1 MVACSECSYALGNR
15 RIQGAN
21 DVTERCGFNI
31 VASINL
37 IYHVMNFL
45 IVLWCHKSLFS
56 GVKPC
61 SLLVLGFFVIPWV
74 VLAKIIVS
82 LMESGTCGDVTGVCD
97 PFLVVIVTL
106 PLAYAGSSYQPMT
119 ALRNL
124 TIRLTGRGLVNISA
138 LCSSVEIALM
148 MIRP

>member
-1 MVACSECSYALGNR
+1 
-15 RIQGAN
+15 
-21 DVTERCGFNI
+21 
-31 VASINL
+31 
-37 IYHVMNFL
+37 MNFL
-45 IVLWCHKSLFS
+45 IVLWCHKTLFF

-61 SLLVLGFFVIPWV
+61 SSLVLGFFVIPRV

-97 PFLVVIVTL
+97 PFLTLRVVIVTL
-106 PLAYAGSSYQPMT
+106 PLAYTGSSYQPIT

-124 TIRLTGRGLVNISA
+124 TIRLTGSGLVNISA